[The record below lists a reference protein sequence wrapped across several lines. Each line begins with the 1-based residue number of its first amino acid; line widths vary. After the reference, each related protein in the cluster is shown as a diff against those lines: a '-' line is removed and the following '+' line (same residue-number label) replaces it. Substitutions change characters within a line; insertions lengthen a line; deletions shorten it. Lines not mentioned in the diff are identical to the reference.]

1 MNTDYLLN
9 LPLKFWFSAGIMFVV
24 LVIDVVGIFLMYR
37 RLDEMEERLNKCKL
51 VTFSKGF
58 WGNSI
63 RGRMVRLCVVMSTVA
78 MPWWNIKRGTV
89 DRQQV
94 QDFPRGLKRVLQG
107 MTIGGI
113 IFISVAI
120 ADTLYKWLSA

>member
-78 MPWWNIKRGTV
+78 MPWWNIKRGIV

>member
-1 MNTDYLLN
+1 MNIDRLLN
-9 LPLKFWFSAGIMFVV
+9 LPMKFWFSAGILFIA
-24 LVIDVVGIFLMYR
+24 LVFNILSVFLAYR
-37 RLDEMEERLNKCKL
+37 RLDEMETRLSKCKL

-113 IFISVAI
+113 IFMSVAI
-120 ADTLYKWLSA
+120 ADTFYKWLSA